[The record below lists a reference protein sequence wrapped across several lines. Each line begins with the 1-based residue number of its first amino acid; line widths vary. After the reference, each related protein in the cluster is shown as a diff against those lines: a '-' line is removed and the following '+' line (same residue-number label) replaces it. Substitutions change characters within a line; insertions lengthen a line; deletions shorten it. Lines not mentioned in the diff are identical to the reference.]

1 MNGAPLA
8 ARLLKLLPADGNAG
22 TALPGVTLMR
32 ADSSRPPSAVLQRPT
47 LVFIAQGLKRGFLGE
62 EVFHYAPGQYLVVSV
77 PLPFYCDTVVDGEPM
92 LALTVDI
99 DMALV
104 FELLGKMAAPMPAEA
119 QGGRGMAVLALD
131 AGMADV
137 VGRLLDCLHS
147 PEEAAV
153 LGPQL
158 LRELHYRVLQ
168 GAGGACLRALAAR
181 HGKLAPVFA
190 ACETL
195 QRTFAEP
202 LDVARLARTVAMSA
216 SAFHKAFRQ
225 LTGMSPVQYQ
235 KALRLHRAH
244 DLIAGQGS
252 PAAQAGF
259 AVGYASASQFS
270 REFKRLFGYPPSAA
284 A

>member
-1 MNGAPLA
+1 MNSAALA
-8 ARLLKLLPADGNAG
+8 ARLAALLPQDGNAG

-32 ADSSRPPSAVLQRPT
+32 ADRSKPPSAVLQRPT
-47 LVFIAQGLKRGFLGE
+47 LVFIAQGLKRGFLGD

-77 PLPFYCDTVVDGEPM
+77 PLPFYCDTVVSGAPM

-104 FELLGKMAAPMPAEA
+104 FELLGKMAPAAPADG
-119 QGGRGMAVLALD
+119 QDGRGMAVLALD
-131 AGMADV
+131 AGVAGV
-137 VGRLLDCLHS
+137 VERLLDCLPS

-168 GAGGACLRALAAR
+168 GPGGACLRALAAR

-195 QRTFAEP
+195 QRSFAEP
-202 LDVARLARTVAMSA
+202 LDVATLARSVAMSA

-225 LTGMSPVQYQ
+225 VTGMSPVQYQ

-244 DLIAGQGS
+244 DLITGRGAA
-252 PAAQAGF
+252 AAQAGF